1 MRLYILDFL
10 RPLNVRPLG
19 GGGGNF
25 PSLYSLLV
33 ASCVS
38 PGCRNVTVIFFFL
51 KYILEAKQYG
61 NSHLRDVEKIIKIM
75 YVKCPS
81 KLLFSGL

>member
-1 MRLYILDFL
+1 MGTFS
-10 RPLNVRPLG
+10 
-19 GGGGNF
+19 
-25 PSLYSLLV
+25 SLYSLLV
-33 ASCVS
+33 ANCVS

-51 KYILEAKQYG
+51 KCILEAKQYG

-81 KLLFSGL
+81 KLLFSEL